1 MPTALLAGAVLA
13 FIDGLAIGQPSPA
26 RDPRA
31 SFDLFWLALL
41 SLAE

>member
-1 MPTALLAGAVLA
+1 MPAALLGGASMA
-13 FIDGLAIGQPSPA
+13 FIDGLAIGASSPG